1 LLESGLKFEP
11 YNADLQRLRSKT
23 KKLIEIYQNNT
34 LVEVKKPEDPMI
46 KAFTLACRD
55 LTEGSTRLHC
65 FYNFNTTQFLRL
77 APLRVE
83 EVGLHPYVVL
93 YHDVLTRM
101 ESEELMELA
110 LSSLKVSGVFQ
121 VQGLAFKR
129 MRTVK
134 ARWVRKETNDMT
146 RRITRRIRDMTGLD
160 LTSSEMFQVGF

>member
-1 LLESGLKFEP
+1 
-11 YNADLQRLRSKT
+11 
-23 KKLIEIYQNNT
+23 
-34 LVEVKKPEDPMI
+34 
-46 KAFTLACRD
+46 
-55 LTEGSTRLHC
+55 
-65 FYNFNTTQFLRL
+65 
-77 APLRVE
+77 
-83 EVGLHPYVVL
+83 
-93 YHDVLTRM
+93 M

-146 RRITRRIRDMTGLD
+146 RRITRRIRDMTGMD